1 MYVQSVR
8 FLAEIISFVSTLI
21 AYGAT
26 MGMYGAV
33 GAPATAASARYS
45 EFSSVP
51 QGQPMSSQA
60 GAIPTRSEVAAAEYG
75 AGYGAY
81 GKCNYGGWG

>member
-1 MYVQSVR
+1 VIKIKFIILM
-8 FLAEIISFVSTLI
+8 FLSFFPT
-21 AYGAT
+21 AYGAS

-33 GAPATAASARYS
+33 GAPTSAAQSRYS
-45 EFSSVP
+45 EFTSVA

-60 GAIPTRSEVAAAEYG
+60 GAIPTRSEIAAAEYG

-81 GKCNYGGWG
+81 GM

>member
-1 MYVQSVR
+1 MLSC
-8 FLAEIISFVSTLI
+8 LI

-33 GAPATAASARYS
+33 GAPATGAGARYS
-45 EFSSVP
+45 EFPNVP
-51 QGQPMSSQA
+51 PGQPMSSQA
-60 GAIPTRSEVAAAEYG
+60 GAIPTRGEVAAAEYG

-81 GKCNYGGWG
+81 GKYNNGGWVWSNS

>member
-1 MYVQSVR
+1 
-8 FLAEIISFVSTLI
+8 
-21 AYGAT
+21 
-26 MGMYGAV
+26 MYGAV
-33 GAPATAASARYS
+33 GAPVSAAGARYS

-60 GAIPTRSEVAAAEYG
+60 AGMPSRSEVVAADYG

-81 GKCNYGGWG
+81 GKSNNGGWV

>member
-1 MYVQSVR
+1 
-8 FLAEIISFVSTLI
+8 
-21 AYGAT
+21 

-81 GKCNYGGWG
+81 GKCNYGGWGWETVEADKQRESSKKGK